1 MEFWCGYTPRNGVS
15 EVNGGKKYLFN
26 LQGVDFNDDTAIEE
40 FAREVWERF
49 IKENGEEIND
59 EK

>member
-1 MEFWCGYTPRNGVS
+1 MNEL
-15 EVNGGKKYLFN
+15 NGGKKYLFN

-49 IKENGEEIND
+49 IKENGEENSD
-59 EK
+59 DTEEQ